1 MAESGSD
8 ARRLL
13 RHVRALVRRF
23 AVSERA
29 DVFCCGM
36 TIAQAATLETLRL
49 EGPLRMGDLGR
60 RLGIAPSTLT
70 RNLERLVDAGY
81 LKRQADGNDGRVAV
95 IALTASGRRQADKL
109 ERQEE
114 WFAGEI
120 LERIHPEQRPAVI
133 ERLADLLVAV
143 RDATRSCC
151 PEGAFDHLMTD
162 FPPGDSRLADVEEKT
177 RSCDD
182 CEC

>member
-1 MAESGSD
+1 MNEPG

-13 RHVRALVRRF
+13 HHVRALVRRF

-70 RNLERLVDAGY
+70 RNLQRLLDSGHV
-81 LKRQADGNDGRVAV
+81 KRESDGTDGRAAVVA
-95 IALTASGRRQADKL
+95 LSASGRRLADKL

-114 WFAGEI
+114 SFAGEI
-120 LERIHPEQRPAVI
+120 LKRIDPAHRDAVI

-143 RDATRSCC
+143 RAATKSCC
-151 PEGAFDHLMTD
+151 PDGAFDHLMTG
-162 FPPGDSRLADVEEKT
+162 FPPGDARLADIHEEA

-182 CEC
+182 EC

>member
-1 MAESGSD
+1 MEPAPPD

-13 RHVRALVRRF
+13 QHVRALVRRF

-36 TIAQAATLETLRL
+36 TVAQAATLETLRL
-49 EGPLRMGDLGR
+49 EGPLRMGELGR

-70 RNLERLVDAGY
+70 RNLQRLLDAGY
-81 LKRQADGNDGRVAV
+81 VKREVDGGDGRAAV
-95 IALTASGRRQADKL
+95 VGLTAAGRRKADRL

-120 LERIHPEQRPAVI
+120 LGRIEPARRAAVVA
-133 ERLADLLVAV
+133 RLGDLLTAV
-143 RDATRSCC
+143 RAATRSCC
-151 PEGAFDHLMTD
+151 PEGAFDHLMSG
-162 FPPGDSRLADVEEKT
+162 FPPDGRGGDEAGLEARSR
-177 RSCDD
+177 
-182 CEC
+182 